1 MVSDT
6 DPIQSRAPRMEV
18 HCPATLRRAWG
29 QVSGESV
36 SAGVFHA
43 SVARV
48 WVPLSLSS
56 SFVQLMQAHGK
67 SEI

>member
-48 WVPLSLSS
+48 RANVESVTGGPLVS
-56 SFVQLMQAHGK
+56 Q
-67 SEI
+67 E